1 MSFRN
6 FELFCE
12 VADCRSFSKAA
23 DRRGVSQSSVSQAV
37 AHLEKQLELVLID
50 RSHRPLA
57 LTPAGQRYFEG
68 CRELL
73 AGFERL
79 ETEVQ
84 AVAGRVTGKLRV
96 AAIYSI
102 GLLQMDSYVHHF
114 EAAFPGV
121 DLRVEYVHPEQV
133 YDQIRTEFADIGL
146 VSFPKDSAEFAAIPW
161 QEQSFSLIVHPD
173 HPLAKRAA
181 EGYDSAPIEAVQSE
195 DLVNFTSE
203 LKVRKQLDRWLR
215 AAGVSPNVVH
225 EFDNVE
231 QIRRAVEDGVGVA
244 LLPEATVKRG
254 VETGSLVS
262 LKLENVEWFRPLG
275 VIHKRNRRLSNA
287 ADRFVE
293 LIHEDLETLRN
304 TDSKESPREGRAG
317 NRGPKLTAST

>member
-1 MSFRN
+1 
-6 FELFCE
+6 
-12 VADCRSFSKAA
+12 V
-23 DRRGVSQSSVSQAV
+23 
-37 AHLEKQLELVLID
+37 
-50 RSHRPLA
+50 
-57 LTPAGQRYFEG
+57 
-68 CRELL
+68 
-73 AGFERL
+73 
-79 ETEVQ
+79 
-84 AVAGRVTGKLRV
+84 
-96 AAIYSI
+96 
-102 GLLQMDSYVHHF
+102 
-114 EAAFPGV
+114 
-121 DLRVEYVHPEQV
+121 
-133 YDQIRTEFADIGL
+133 
-146 VSFPKDSAEFAAIPW
+146 IPW

-173 HPLAKRAA
+173 HPLVKQAA
-181 EGYDSAPIEAVQSE
+181 EGYDSTPLEAVQSE
-195 DLVNFTSE
+195 DLVSFTSE

-293 LIHEDLETLRN
+293 LLHEDLETLRN
-304 TDSKESPREGRAG
+304 TDSKESPRGGRAG
-317 NRGPKLTAST
+317 NRDPKLNAST